1 MAHDVFISYSTG
13 DKLVADA
20 ICASLEA
27 EKVRCWIAPRDILAG
42 VSWAEAISAAIEG
55 SRVFVLVFSRTS
67 NSSDDVFREISLAA
81 SSGIPI
87 VSFRIHGVEPS
98 KRMGYYLKPT
108 HWLDA
113 VDAPLLARIQ
123 DLLATVELL
132 MQSPRPSPLPTAL
145 SDEAGGKKPA
155 RRSWFTPRRWALV
168 AAAVIA
174 IAVGVGLWAESQST
188 EGATQPTTAVNGTPA
203 ASAPSATPSPTP
215 SPTPRPP
222 AGRIT
227 SPKSGGHAH
236 SPTPTVIG
244 TLSNTPKGKHVWVA
258 AKVGDLL
265 WPKAPEIDQKKSKW
279 RTRIKQPPDRISL
292 VLLMVDGSGQQM
304 IMRTPTLWNKA
315 RRWPGMA
322 VGEIRGDTKQL
333 DIVRNVNVQ

>member
-27 EKVRCWIAPRDILAG
+27 GKVRCWIAPRDIHAG
-42 VSWAEAISAAIEG
+42 FAWAEAISAAIEG

-132 MQSPRPSPLPTAL
+132 MQSPRPSPPPKA
-145 SDEAGGKKPA
+145 SPDEAGGEKPA
-155 RRSWFTPRRWALV
+155 RRSWFTPRRWALL
-168 AAAVIA
+168 AAAVVA
-174 IAVGVGLWAESQST
+174 IAVGIGLWAASHST
-188 EGATQPTTAVNGTPA
+188 EGAAQPRTAGNETPA
-203 ASAPSATPSPTP
+203 ASPPSATP

-244 TLSNTPKGKHVWVA
+244 TLSNIPKGKHVWVA
-258 AKVGDLL
+258 AKVGNLL
-265 WPKAPEIDQKKSKW
+265 WPKAPEIDRKKSKW

-322 VGEIRGDTKQL
+322 VGEIRGDTRQL